1 MYIIII
7 GCGKIGSYLA
17 NLLQDEHNVVIVDR
31 EDKAFSKLGD
41 SFNGLYITGD
51 GLDPDVLREAGIE
64 KADALVVT
72 TSNDNTNIVVA
83 QIAKKIFNV
92 PKVVARVSDIGKS
105 EIYRNLGVDPV
116 NSTAIFA
123 SFLREKLLGKNFTS
137 YLFESEKINVLE
149 IQNTGRYTGKN
160 INDLNIS
167 GDFKVIALI
176 RGDEPI
182 IPDERTI
189 VEDNDFILGIVRLS
203 ALKRIRRLLKLQ

>member
-1 MYIIII
+1 MYIIIV

-17 NLLQDEHNVVIVDR
+17 NILQDEHNVVVIDR

-41 SFNGLYITGD
+41 SFNGLYVSGD
-51 GLDPDVLREAGIE
+51 GLDPDILKEAGIE

-92 PKVVARVSDIGKS
+92 QKVVARVSDVGKS

-116 NSTAIFA
+116 NSTAIFS
-123 SFLREKLLGKNFTS
+123 SFLREKILGKNFTS
-137 YLFESEKINVLE
+137 YLFESEKLNILE
-149 IQNTGRYTGKN
+149 VKNTGRYTGKLVD
-160 INDLNIS
+160 DLNIP
-167 GDFKVIALI
+167 GDFKVIAII

-182 IPDERTI
+182 IPDEKTVI
-189 VEDNDFILGIVRLS
+189 EDDDFILGVVRLTV
-203 ALKRIRRLLKLQ
+203 LRRIRRTLKLQ